1 MKLRH
6 HILAAL
12 VLLLI
17 SVVGTAGAA
26 DIQAGKASA
35 AACSNCHGANGEGNG
50 PNPPLAGMAQDRFV
64 QAIKDYKSGKRP
76 NAAMKAF
83 ATQLDDKE
91 TANLAAYYASLKKK

>member
-6 HILAAL
+6 QIPTAL
-12 VLLLI
+12 VLLVI
-17 SVVGTAGAA
+17 SVPGTAGAA
-26 DIQAGKASA
+26 DVEAGKAKA
-35 AACSNCHGANGEGNG
+35 VVCGNCHGANGEGSG
-50 PNPPLAGMAQDRFV
+50 ANPPLAGMAQDRFV

-83 ATQLDDKE
+83 ATQLDDNE